1 LSAEPPT
8 SSPPPGA
15 QPLWGSYEGGAA
27 SAPTVSKSSRPA
39 RGTRQALTRPS
50 LFGDGPLE
58 PLSVR
63 LLQVAGALSLL
74 LILVVVNSFLHSGEN
89 PLNPVA
95 AAAERTADVDGL
107 RFTMVVRTASEADPP
122 RLDYEKGSLNLQTK
136 LGAVQVSG
144 ETADGAHMQADMV
157 VSEDAIYLRSP
168 EFRGKLP
175 EGKEWTKMKPSL
187 LTGEDSVPAESP
199 DGSLGMLTVNN
210 RVHRAGHSQ
219 VRGVRVSRYVSS
231 FEIGDAVTALR
242 AHGEDELAEKCE
254 KLASQVVGPV
264 RAVALID
271 GKGLVR
277 SVRVRMTSTASGTPE
292 TIESLTEFFDFGAQP
307 DIVVPPESRVFDM
320 TPVMEQQREAL
331 GQSS

>member
-1 LSAEPPT
+1 VAPAAA
-8 SSPPPGA
+8 PGA
-15 QPLWGSYEGGAA
+15 Q
-27 SAPTVSKSSRPA
+27 SSRHA
-39 RGTRQALTRPS
+39 RGTRQGLTRES

-63 LLQVAGALSLL
+63 LLQVAGALSVL
-74 LILVVVNSFLHSGEN
+74 LILVVVNSFLHSSEN

-95 AAAERTADVDGL
+95 AAAERTADVTGL
-107 RFTMVVRTASEADPP
+107 RFTMVIRTTSEAHPP
-122 RLDYEKGSLNLQTK
+122 RLDYENGSLNLQTK
-136 LGAVQVSG
+136 LGSVQVNG
-144 ETADGAHMQADMV
+144 ETSDGAHLHADMV
-157 VSEDAIYLRSP
+157 VAEDAIYLRSP
-168 EFRGKLP
+168 ELRGKLP
-175 EGKEWTKMKPSL
+175 EGKEWTKMDPSQ

-231 FEIGDAVTALR
+231 FEIGDVAAALR
-242 AHGEDELAEKCE
+242 SDGEDELAEKCE

-307 DIVVPPESRVFDM
+307 NILVPPESRVFDM
-320 TPVMEQQREAL
+320 TPVMEQQQAL
-331 GQSS
+331 GQPS